1 MSTEIHTSTPGS
13 KSRRKVVIAA
23 VLASIALLSTGAVA
37 YWSGDS
43 WSDEAMSSGGFP
55 GLPGGDWSS
64 TTSDDGWGS
73 ADTSTAAT
81 SAPAARDRGDRG
93 DRGQPTRDHPAAGHR
108 CRRAGLRP
116 DLSGADHDGARP
128 VAEPGHARRPRRA
141 RPPPRARG
149 RRRGNPNPKPK
160 PTSTKKPIPTPSPSP
175 TSSDGGCVLLI
186 IC

>member
-37 YWSGDS
+37 FWSGDS

-81 SAPAARDRGDRG
+81 SG
-93 DRGQPTRDHPAAGHR
+93 AG
-108 CRRAGLRP
+108 AT
-116 DLSGADHDGARP
+116 GATG
-128 VAEPGHARRPRRA
+128 ARRPGTTR
-141 RPPPRARG
+141 PRATAVVVEPASHPTSSVPTTTAPAPSPSQATTAPAPSSTAAPSPRPT
-149 RRRGNPNPKPK
+149 RGNPRPK

-175 TSSDGGCVLLI
+175 TSSDGGCVLLV